1 MRLFLSFYYDPMNL
15 DDRDKAFLMEVLEFG
30 TYEIVQAE
38 VTATALLT
46 YSNNPFL
53 LAVKV
58 SYFII

>member
-1 MRLFLSFYYDPMNL
+1 MNL
-15 DDRDKAFLMEVLEFG
+15 DDCDKAFLMDVLETG
-30 TYEIVQAE
+30 RYEIVQAA

>member
-1 MRLFLSFYYDPMNL
+1 MNL

-46 YSNNPFL
+46 YSNNPF
-53 LAVKV
+53 
-58 SYFII
+58 FIGSKG

>member
-1 MRLFLSFYYDPMNL
+1 MNL
-15 DDRDKAFLMEVLEFG
+15 DDRDKAFLIEVLEFE

>member
-1 MRLFLSFYYDPMNL
+1 MNL
-15 DDRDKAFLMEVLEFG
+15 DDLDKAFLMEVLEFG
-30 TYEIVQAE
+30 TYDIVQAE

>member
-1 MRLFLSFYYDPMNL
+1 MNL

-58 SYFII
+58 SYLLYSPFVHVSVNLS